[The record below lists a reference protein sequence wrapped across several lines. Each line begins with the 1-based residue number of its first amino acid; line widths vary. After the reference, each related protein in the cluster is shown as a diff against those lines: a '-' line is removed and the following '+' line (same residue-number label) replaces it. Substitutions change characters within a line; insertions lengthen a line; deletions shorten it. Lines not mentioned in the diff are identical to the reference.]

1 MLPESDQEA
10 IEAIARGRSAKPF
23 AGATSGALS
32 ARIFEMEKARAT
44 AERYPD
50 RLPTFADWKTLSS
63 DLSAR

>member
-1 MLPESDQEA
+1 LPEGAREA
-10 IEAIARGRSAKPF
+10 IEAIARGRCAKPF
-23 AGATSGALS
+23 AGARTGTLS

-63 DLSAR
+63 DINAA